1 MIELYE
7 IFAGKV
13 NYNTNYTLYC
23 HCQLL
28 SASYAASHRT
38 RNSQN
43 GVQTSEAGFASSA
56 DDPTDGTGDQTWQE
70 KLLKALLCAISFPP
84 ANTDISISI
93 SQTHYCYQSSDCH

>member
-13 NYNTNYTLYC
+13 NYNITLCTATVNY
-23 HCQLL
+23 CQHHMLPHTEHETVKAVYRPVKL
-28 SASYAASHRT
+28 DLR
-38 RNSQN
+38 Q
-43 GVQTSEAGFASSA
+43 A

-70 KLLKALLCAISFPP
+70 KLVTALLCAISFPP